1 MNSGRETATLE
12 RSDWKSENIRLLV
25 ELRMCSGKA
34 QHGVLLKERAV
45 GKENITLKE
54 KQLAIFKFVLLDK
67 KMYRLFCQRGLENL

>member
-1 MNSGRETATLE
+1 
-12 RSDWKSENIRLLV
+12 
-25 ELRMCSGKA
+25 MCSGKA
-34 QHGVLLKERAV
+34 QHGVLFTERAV